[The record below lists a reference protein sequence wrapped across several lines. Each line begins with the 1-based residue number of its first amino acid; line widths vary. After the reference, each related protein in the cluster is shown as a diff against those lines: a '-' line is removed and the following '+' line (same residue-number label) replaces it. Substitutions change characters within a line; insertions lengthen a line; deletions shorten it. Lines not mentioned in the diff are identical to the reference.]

1 MAAAGG
7 KWNGGTFFA
16 ATAVNAK
23 SSKDLKEAR
32 RTAGNKLA
40 SRMRAHGRATKNE
53 EAARAEWEKTKKT
66 HKGRKAAHENLKQAQ
81 SVTAKREKEMNR
93 AHDQFS
99 RINDTYHQDKANAK
113 AAKAGKATR
122 RNTRLNVLN
131 TKSRKR
137 G

>member
-7 KWNGGTFFA
+7 KWNGGTFFSKED
-16 ATAVNAK
+16 VNAR
-23 SSKDLKEAR
+23 SSKDLKEVRKA
-32 RTAGNKLA
+32 AGKKLA
-40 SRMRAHGRATKNE
+40 SRMRAHGRASKNE
-53 EAARAEWEKTKKT
+53 ESARAEWEKTKKT
-66 HKGRKAAHENLKQAQ
+66 HKGRKAAHEKLKQAQ
-81 SVTAKREKEMNR
+81 SVTSKREKEMYR
-93 AHDQFS
+93 AHDQFA